1 MSLLYL
7 ERRSDPIPTQTI
19 FDYTVTTIGTCS
31 AASLDGT
38 ITVNPEGG
46 LVLTSP
52 IGSDAQVL
60 CENTTILD
68 IIYQLEGDATNAT
81 VTGLPAGVSFSVLSG
96 IVTISGTPSDGY
108 YINNRL

>member
-1 MSLLYL
+1 MVVGNELTISGTP
-7 ERRSDPIPTQTI
+7 SGPIATQTI

-31 AASLDGT
+31 VASLDGT

-46 LVLTSP
+46 LVLTSS

-81 VTGLPAGVSFSVLSG
+81 VTCYCSICSITF
-96 IVTISGTPSDGY
+96 
-108 YINNRL
+108 